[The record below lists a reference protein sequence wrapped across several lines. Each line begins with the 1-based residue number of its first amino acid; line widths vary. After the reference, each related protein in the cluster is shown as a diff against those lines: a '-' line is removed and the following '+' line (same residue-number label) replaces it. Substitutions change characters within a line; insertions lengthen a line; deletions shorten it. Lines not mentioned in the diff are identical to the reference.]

1 MVKCV
6 ICGKEFERL
15 APHVKAVHGLC
26 WRDYKQKYSVGLVE
40 FINQRYITTR
50 HKWLSYNDKGVF
62 HQTNARGW
70 SLNDSDIKNHLAG
83 KDCIGV
89 HVPQSASKFC
99 GLDVDSG
106 DFNDV
111 LSILDAFGR
120 LGIDRQNYLIS
131 VSGRKGWHV
140 DLFFDE
146 LVSKAL
152 IQSFYTI
159 ILAETGL
166 NSEQVELF
174 GGNAKGYKLPFGV
187 HCETGKKCV
196 AVDEFGQ
203 LLPDDEIFHV
213 KPMSVEALQDICDI
227 NNLSKADL
235 ALMLAGERLADSV
248 NALPIYD
255 AGLAVENIKRLIA
268 EGVHEIGIRNK
279 SLFRVAVYAHQYLK
293 LKQFDCIDFLRTWIA
308 DKWSAAVVDAA
319 IIKSVEYVVR
329 SVYRRNYKLT
339 RKIEISLADIREVMS
354 VDSGHKL
361 QTERLRRLYYALLIH
376 SKIFAGAEGNPE
388 DCFTMSYG
396 QIRDAICYEGKKQDG
411 KTINASLEKLAEMGK
426 LQFVCKGE
434 RREKI
439 GHDGKIFKSNVYRLP
454 AFCDGITIEVAN
466 TAEMFELCDTPF
478 QCADCLKVAAC
489 RLMPD
494 RERSKF
500 VKKQRFADLPQC
512 KNLI

>member
-1 MVKCV
+1 MVKCLV
-6 ICGKEFERL
+6 CDKEFKRL

-26 WRDYKQKYSVGLVE
+26 WRDYQKKYSVSLVE

-50 HKWLSYNDKGVF
+50 HKWLSYNEKGVF

-140 DLFFDE
+140 DLFFAE

-152 IQSFYTI
+152 IQSFYKI

-187 HCETGKKCV
+187 HCETGEICA

-203 LLPDDEIFHV
+203 PLPDDEIFHI
-213 KPMSVEALQDICDI
+213 KPMSVEALQDICEI

-235 ALMLAGERLADSV
+235 ELMHAGERLADSV
-248 NALPIYD
+248 NALPVYD
-255 AGLAVENIKRLIA
+255 AGLAVENIKKLIA
-268 EGVHEIGIRNK
+268 EGVHDIGIRNK
-279 SLFRVAVYAHQYLK
+279 SLFRVAVYAHQYMK
-293 LKQFDCIDFLRTWIA
+293 IKQFDCVDFLRTWIA
-308 DKWSAAVVDAA
+308 EKWSAAAVDAS
-319 IIKSVEYVVR
+319 IVKSVEYVVR
-329 SVYRRNYKLT
+329 SVYRRSYKLT

-376 SKIFAGAEGNPE
+376 SKIFADANGHFQMTYEQIGN
-388 DCFTMSYG
+388 
-396 QIRDAICYEGKKQDG
+396 AITEGKSYKG
-411 KTINASLEKLAEMGK
+411 SSISASLQKLAELGK
-426 LQFVCKGE
+426 LQFIRKGE

-439 GHDGKIFKSNVYRLP
+439 GHDGKFLKTNVYRLP
-454 AFCDGITIEVAN
+454 AFYDGITIEIDN

-478 QCADCLKVAAC
+478 QCADCLKIAIC
-489 RLMPD
+489 KLMPG
-494 RERSKF
+494 RERAKF

>member
-1 MVKCV
+1 MAKCV

-62 HQTNARGW
+62 HQTNTRGW
-70 SLNDSDIKNHLAG
+70 SLNDNDIKNHLAG

-111 LSILDAFGR
+111 VSILDAFGR

-152 IQSFYTI
+152 IQEFYKI

-166 NSEQVELF
+166 KGKQVELF

-187 HCETGKKCV
+187 HCETGKKCA

-203 LLPDDEIFHV
+203 LLPEDEIFHV
-213 KPMSVEALQDICDI
+213 KPMSVEALQDICEI
-227 NNLSKADL
+227 NNLSKTDL

-248 NALPIYD
+248 NALPVYD
-255 AGLAVENIKRLIA
+255 AGLAVEKIKRLIA
-268 EGVHEIGIRNK
+268 EGVHEIGIRNH
-279 SLFRVAVYAHQYLK
+279 SIFRVAVFLRFEEKKSQSE
-293 LKQFDCIDFLRTWIA
+293 CIDFLRNWIA
-308 DKWSAAVVDAA
+308 EKWSAAVVDAP
-319 IIKSVEYVVR
+319 IVKSVEYVAR
-329 SVYRRNYKLT
+329 SVYRRKYRLT
-339 RKIEISLADIREVMS
+339 RKIEISLADIREIMS

-376 SKIFAGAEGNPE
+376 SKIFADAEDNPK
-388 DCFTMSYG
+388 DCFTMSYE
-396 QIRDAICYEGKKQDG
+396 QIGDAIGEGKNYKG
-411 KTINASLEKLAEMGK
+411 GSISASLQKLAEMGK
-426 LQFVCKGE
+426 LQFMRKGE

-454 AFCDGITIEVAN
+454 AFCDGIKIEVDN
-466 TAEMFELCDTPF
+466 TAAMFELCDTPF

-500 VKKQRFADLPQC
+500 IKKQRFADLPQC

>member
-1 MVKCV
+1 MVKCLV
-6 ICGKEFERL
+6 CDKEFKRL

-26 WRDYKQKYSVGLVE
+26 WRDYQKKYSVSLVE

-50 HKWLSYNDKGVF
+50 HKWLSYNEKGVF

-140 DLFFDE
+140 DLFFAE

-152 IQSFYTI
+152 IQSFYKI

-187 HCETGKKCV
+187 HCETGEICA

-203 LLPDDEIFHV
+203 PLPDDKIFHI
-213 KPMSVEALQDICDI
+213 KPMSVEALQDICEI

-235 ALMLAGERLADSV
+235 ELMHAGERLADSV
-248 NALPIYD
+248 NALPVYD
-255 AGLAVENIKRLIA
+255 AGLAVENIKKLIA
-268 EGVHEIGIRNK
+268 EGVHDIGIRNK
-279 SLFRVAVYAHQYLK
+279 SLFRVAVYAHKYMK
-293 LKQFDCIDFLRTWIA
+293 IKQFDCIDFLRTWIA
-308 DKWSAAVVDAA
+308 EKWSAAAVDAS
-319 IIKSVEYVVR
+319 IVKSVEYVVR
-329 SVYRRNYKLT
+329 SVYRRSYKLT

-376 SKIFAGAEGNPE
+376 SKIFADANGHFQMTYEQIGN
-388 DCFTMSYG
+388 
-396 QIRDAICYEGKKQDG
+396 AITEGKSYKG
-411 KTINASLEKLAEMGK
+411 SSISASLQKLAELGK
-426 LQFVCKGE
+426 LQFIRKGE
-434 RREKI
+434 
-439 GHDGKIFKSNVYRLP
+439 VP
-454 AFCDGITIEVAN
+454 
-466 TAEMFELCDTPF
+466 
-478 QCADCLKVAAC
+478 
-489 RLMPD
+489 
-494 RERSKF
+494 
-500 VKKQRFADLPQC
+500 
-512 KNLI
+512 KNRA